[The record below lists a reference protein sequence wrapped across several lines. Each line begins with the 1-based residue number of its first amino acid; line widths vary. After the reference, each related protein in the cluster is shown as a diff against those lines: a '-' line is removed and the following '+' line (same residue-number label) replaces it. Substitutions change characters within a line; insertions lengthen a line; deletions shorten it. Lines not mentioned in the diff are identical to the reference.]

1 MTGIAFL
8 DSTKLGV
15 CHNRRIGAHR
25 VFDGLARRG
34 KTSVDW
40 FFGFKLHLVVNDRG
54 EVLAFR
60 LTPGNVDDRI
70 PVLTLVRGL
79 PGKLVA
85 DRGYIS
91 AALTQALATLGIHL
105 VVKPRKNMK
114 NKLTSV
120 LDKVL
125 IRSRVIIENVID
137 YLKNVAQVEP
147 QSTQFR
153 RQFPKRFGCLFF

>member
-34 KTSVDW
+34 KTSGDW
-40 FFGFKLHLVVNDRG
+40 FFGFKL
-54 EVLAFR
+54 
-60 LTPGNVDDRI
+60 
-70 PVLTLVRGL
+70 
-79 PGKLVA
+79 
-85 DRGYIS
+85 
-91 AALTQALATLGIHL
+91 HL

-114 NKLTSV
+114 NKLISV
-120 LDKVL
+120 LNKVL
-125 IRSRVIIENVID
+125 IPSRVIIENVID